1 MDSVV
6 VIMFIGVLII
16 GVVLLT
22 VIALTRK
29 KPPGINQD
37 EFRRKWLDVE
47 SNLKNDEA
55 SIHFAILN
63 ADKLLDA
70 ALKARGF
77 KGTTM
82 GERMK
87 SARTTFRN
95 NNAVWTAHKLR
106 NQIAHE
112 PDVQIKTQTAK
123 YALGTFKTALK
134 DLGAL

>member
-6 VIMFIGVLII
+6 VIMFVVVLVI

-22 VIALTRK
+22 IIALTRK
-29 KPPGINQD
+29 KPPGINQE
-37 EFRRKWLDVE
+37 EFRRKWLSIE
-47 SNLKNDEA
+47 SSLTSDEA
-55 SIHFAILN
+55 SRHLAILN

-95 NNAVWTAHKLR
+95 NNAVWAAHKLR

-112 PDVQIKTQTAK
+112 SDVQIKPQTAK
-123 YALGTFKTALK
+123 YALGAFKNALK
-134 DLGAL
+134 DLRAL